1 MRKELS
7 YQLTLRLCFEEKSF
21 GPGPMRLL
29 EGVRDTGSL
38 HRAAGEMGMAYSKAW
53 KLIRKLEQDWGF
65 AIMVRRSGGL
75 GGGGSAL
82 TEEGKDLLERYEKM
96 LAEVNQAADAAMKKY
111 FF

>member
-1 MRKELS
+1 MSRELS

-29 EGVRDTGSL
+29 QGVKTTGSL

-65 AIMVRRSGGL
+65 ALIVRRSGGL
-75 GGGGSAL
+75 GGGGSVL
-82 TEEGKDLLERYEKM
+82 TEEGKELLERYEAM
-96 LAEVNQAADAAMKKY
+96 LAEVERAADAAMKKY
-111 FF
+111 FS